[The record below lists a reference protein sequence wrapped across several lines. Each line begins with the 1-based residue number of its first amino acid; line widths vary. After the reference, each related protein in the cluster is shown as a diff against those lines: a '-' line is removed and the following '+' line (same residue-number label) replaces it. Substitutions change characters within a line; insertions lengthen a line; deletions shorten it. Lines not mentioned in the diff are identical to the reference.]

1 MKKLGTIANAI
12 GVAALAILPSFNAQA
27 ENTSGIHP
35 ARAYMGELSTAI
47 VQVTQDVDDGARVG
61 QFSQKLDSILAQGA
75 IPVGQAF
82 GIGNPDGSRT
92 LYGFVGAK

>member
-1 MKKLGTIANAI
+1 MQSALPPLPFFLLLMHKLK
-12 GVAALAILPSFNAQA
+12 
-27 ENTSGIHP
+27 IHQESTP
-35 ARAYMGELSTAI
+35 HGLMGELSTAI